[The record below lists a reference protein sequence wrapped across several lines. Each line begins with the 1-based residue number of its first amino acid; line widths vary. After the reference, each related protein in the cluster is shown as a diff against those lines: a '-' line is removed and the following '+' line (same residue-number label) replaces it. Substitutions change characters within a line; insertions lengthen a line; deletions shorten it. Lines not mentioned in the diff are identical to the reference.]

1 MISAALPDKK
11 GGVLNQVEENSR
23 ACEGDHRFAQRS
35 LSASLS
41 IPLII
46 AIASAGAAL
55 VFIAYWPGIM
65 IDDARWQYQQVVDN
79 AYEDWHPPLMAW
91 IWRQLTGIATGP
103 GPMLVL
109 QVLLYWIG
117 FALIATSALKR
128 GARGV
133 ALALVLLGFLPA
145 TLALSGTV
153 TKDALMDGILLA
165 ASGMILWRP
174 LVQASGAR
182 IALSLGAM
190 ALLFVAAALRFNA
203 FFACV
208 PLALA
213 ALPRRLPSNVPLFFL
228 STIIAAA
235 AFVMTGPAIS
245 ALLQAE
251 KTDVELSLII
261 FDLGGITEHSGVSQF
276 PDMHVQNPV
285 AVNHRCYDPYGWDSY
300 SSWAKKVCPLGFD
313 PLQALIDDDD
323 FDARSWWVGSIVSQP
338 IAYLQHRFTH
348 FNLSSWFLVSSGP
361 AFTSWS
367 QSVPNPWGF
376 RVVNNALLTRIT
388 RLTNDAATTP
398 IGWPIFWISMSLAAL
413 VAGLMARAPGEK
425 IAIAASAFFYGA
437 GYLIVGVAT
446 GIRYYV
452 WTFDGA
458 AIAALLI
465 GYELWLRR
473 SHLQRRAIVVPAG
486 IAIVPTLMAIA
497 ARIAT

>member
-1 MISAALPDKK
+1 M
-11 GGVLNQVEENSR
+11 SR
-23 ACEGDHRFAQRS
+23 AREADQGFAQKW
-35 LSASLS
+35 LSDPLS
-41 IPLII
+41 ISIVI
-46 AIASAGAAL
+46 AIVSAGAAL

-91 IWRQLTGIATGP
+91 IWRQLTAIAAGP
-103 GPMLVL
+103 APMLVL
-109 QVLLYWIG
+109 QVLLYWTG

-128 GARGV
+128 GARSL
-133 ALALVLLGFLPA
+133 ALALALLGFLPA

-174 LVQASGAR
+174 LVQNSGAR
-182 IALSLGAM
+182 IACLLGAI

-213 ALPRRLPSNVPLFFL
+213 ALPRSFTSNVPRFIL
-228 STIIAAA
+228 STIIASA

-276 PDMHVQNPV
+276 PDMHVRNPV
-285 AVNHRCYDPYGWDSY
+285 AVNHGCYDPYGWDSY
-300 SSWAKKVCPLGFD
+300 SSWAKKSCPLGFD

-323 FDARSWWVGSIVSQP
+323 FDARSWWVHSIASHP

-376 RVVNNALLTRIT
+376 RVVDNALLTFIT
-388 RLTNDAATTP
+388 KLTNDAAMTP
-398 IGWPIFWISMSLAAL
+398 IGWPIFWISLSLAAL
-413 VAGLMARAPGEK
+413 LAGLMARAPGEP
-425 IAIAASAFFYGA
+425 IAIAASAFLYGA

-446 GIRYYV
+446 GIRYYI

-473 SHLQRRAIVVPAG
+473 SQLRRKVILIPAAIG
-486 IAIVPTLMAIA
+486 LVPTLAAIA
-497 ARIAT
+497 SRIAT